1 MLAATLAER
10 AELRHTPV
18 GIPVLECTLAHR
30 STQREAGHE
39 RAVECELHAVAVGEV
54 AQALSAVGI
63 GSAVRCEG
71 FVARRYRTGNAVALH
86 ITRFT
91 NEEH

>member
-63 GSAVRCEG
+63 GRGPGFRDHRREHPQKLGADVLGVRG
-71 FVARRYRTGNAVALH
+71 RNRLD
-86 ITRFT
+86 
-91 NEEH
+91 